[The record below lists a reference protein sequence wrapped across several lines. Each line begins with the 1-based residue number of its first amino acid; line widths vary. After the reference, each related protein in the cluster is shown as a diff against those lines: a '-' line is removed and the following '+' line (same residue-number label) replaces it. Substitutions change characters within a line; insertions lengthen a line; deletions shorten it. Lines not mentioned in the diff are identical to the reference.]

1 MVTEAATAKEN
12 VLEVKEA
19 VDAARA
25 QRAKEMQS
33 GTPLGVAGQVTGEA
47 QSVEVAADKSAEA
60 MANAMK
66 AATAIIQLDE
76 ASTKLHSSENALE
89 VKSATTDVDEDNT
102 ASSSARGVQEDAK
115 VISEKIEAAE
125 QDRAAQLDQNLATA
139 EAAAKE
145 IGDTEQEKLV
155 STVRDDARE
164 LAKTS
169 EDVSVCVC
177 VCVGGAN
184 ATPAPFAL
192 FPELTRFLWRALFF
206 FSFFLPTHLPPPRAL
221 FLFLFLSPL
230 PHAASPPKYDQQ
242 VQMAEDAADEATKKV
257 LNDPNKSDDEKK
269 AAAAAVEK
277 VVNDLDQK
285 EKEVKLELAAEIKT
299 VGDKAFTKEEVEMV
313 KEKMESD
320 TAVLRSVAKKV
331 LSAFE
336 KDAMRASA
344 LNFENEWGAA
354 KQSWSPPKRDANSG
368 KYFGDNEN

>member
-1 MVTEAATAKEN
+1 MVEPLDEKTEAAAKLLEKELAEKASSTTSSAEIKKIEAETKTALAAVVTEAATAKEN

-19 VDAARA
+19 VDAAQA

-192 FPELTRFLWRALFF
+192 FPELTRFLWRVRSLSFLSF
-206 FSFFLPTHLPPPRAL
+206 SPLTCHHRVLSFSFSFS
-221 FLFLFLSPL
+221 F
-230 PHAASPPKYDQQ
+230 SPPSP
-242 VQMAEDAADEATKKV
+242 T
-257 LNDPNKSDDEKK
+257 LRRRPNMTNRCKWR
-269 AAAAAVEK
+269 
-277 VVNDLDQK
+277 
-285 EKEVKLELAAEIKT
+285 KT
-299 VGDKAFTKEEVEMV
+299 RQTRRPR
-313 KEKMESD
+313 
-320 TAVLRSVAKKV
+320 RS
-331 LSAFE
+331 
-336 KDAMRASA
+336 
-344 LNFENEWGAA
+344 
-354 KQSWSPPKRDANSG
+354 
-368 KYFGDNEN
+368 

>member
-1 MVTEAATAKEN
+1 MVEPLDEKTEAAAKLLEKELAEKASSTTSSAEIKKIEAETKTALAAVVTEAATAKEN

-19 VDAARA
+19 VDAAQA

-192 FPELTRFLWRALFF
+192 FPELTRFLWRVRSLSFLSF
-206 FSFFLPTHLPPPRAL
+206 SPLTCHHRVLSFSFSFSLPSPTLRRRPNMTNRCKWRKTRQTRRPR
-221 FLFLFLSPL
+221 
-230 PHAASPPKYDQQ
+230 
-242 VQMAEDAADEATKKV
+242 
-257 LNDPNKSDDEKK
+257 
-269 AAAAAVEK
+269 
-277 VVNDLDQK
+277 
-285 EKEVKLELAAEIKT
+285 
-299 VGDKAFTKEEVEMV
+299 
-313 KEKMESD
+313 
-320 TAVLRSVAKKV
+320 RS
-331 LSAFE
+331 
-336 KDAMRASA
+336 
-344 LNFENEWGAA
+344 
-354 KQSWSPPKRDANSG
+354 
-368 KYFGDNEN
+368 

>member
-1 MVTEAATAKEN
+1 MRFSLLLHSLSRTPSLPPSSYCPPSLLLPPLSAMVEPLDEKTEAAAKLLEKELAEKASSTTSSEEIKKIEAETKTALAAVVTEAATAKEN

-19 VDAARA
+19 VDSARA

-169 EDVSVCVC
+169 EDVSV
-177 VCVGGAN
+177 
-184 ATPAPFAL
+184 F
-192 FPELTRFLWRALFF
+192 
-206 FSFFLPTHLPPPRAL
+206 
-221 FLFLFLSPL
+221 
-230 PHAASPPKYDQQ
+230 
-242 VQMAEDAADEATKKV
+242 
-257 LNDPNKSDDEKK
+257 
-269 AAAAAVEK
+269 
-277 VVNDLDQK
+277 
-285 EKEVKLELAAEIKT
+285 
-299 VGDKAFTKEEVEMV
+299 
-313 KEKMESD
+313 
-320 TAVLRSVAKKV
+320 
-331 LSAFE
+331 
-336 KDAMRASA
+336 
-344 LNFENEWGAA
+344 
-354 KQSWSPPKRDANSG
+354 
-368 KYFGDNEN
+368 